1 MGPVGSDPGGSPR
14 SATSDAGAGVGFGSQ
29 NTAEDAGELRDSATV
44 AQNGCGYSRSK
55 ANDVARRMGLRVGLG
70 DDRNHAGEQRRRR
83 LVRVDVGDG
92 GTAGY
97 GAKEE
102 ARQALR
108 AGAS

>member
-1 MGPVGSDPGGSPR
+1 MTLVVAPGQPR
-14 SATSDAGAGVGFGSQ
+14 RMPTPELALASQ

-44 AQNGCGYSRSK
+44 AQNGRGYSRSK
-55 ANDVARRMGLRVGLG
+55 ANDVARRMGLLVGLG

-108 AGAS
+108 ARAS

>member
-1 MGPVGSDPGGSPR
+1 MTLVVAPGQPR
-14 SATSDAGAGVGFGSQ
+14 RMPAPELALASQ
-29 NTAEDAGELRDSATV
+29 NTAEDAGKLRDSATV
-44 AQNGCGYSRSK
+44 PQNGRGYSRSK

>member
-1 MGPVGSDPGGSPR
+1 MPAPEL
-14 SATSDAGAGVGFGSQ
+14 ALASQ

-44 AQNGCGYSRSK
+44 AQNGRGYSRSK
-55 ANDVARRMGLRVGLG
+55 ANDVARRMGLLVGLG
-70 DDRNHAGEQRRRR
+70 DDRNHAGKQRRRR

>member
-1 MGPVGSDPGGSPR
+1 MTLVVAPGQPR
-14 SATSDAGAGVGFGSQ
+14 RMPAPELSLASQ
-29 NTAEDAGELRDSATV
+29 NTAEDAGEPRDSATV

-102 ARQALR
+102 ARQALH